1 MSADLDFLDELLR
14 GLDDSA
20 LDWVEVRILRI
31 KAARGASIITRKTII
46 RKMGD

>member
-20 LDWVEVRILRI
+20 LDWVEARVRRI
-31 KAARGASIITRKTII
+31 RESRKVAIIARKTII
-46 RKMGD
+46 SKMGD

>member
-20 LDWVEVRILRI
+20 LDWVEARVRRI
-31 KAARGASIITRKTII
+31 RESRKIVMRKTII
-46 RKMGD
+46 RKE